1 MVKLLYFITTITILA
16 LVNFISSSYFHLSFI
31 DLALP
36 VGVLGI
42 LATAPNN
49 FLTDY
54 FNSQPYMEVEPERHT
69 KFGKAPIFASS
80 AYTLYAVVFIFIYY
94 RSYFF

>member
-16 LVNFISSSYFHLSFI
+16 LINFISSYYFQFSFI

-49 FLTDY
+49 LLTDF
-54 FNSQPYMEVEPERHT
+54 FNSQPYMEVEHERHA
-69 KFGKAPIFASS
+69 KFGKAPIYASA
-80 AYTLYAVVFIFIYY
+80 AYTLYAVIFIFVYY